1 MDAARLLYG
10 ELEIDAGDSME
21 SVSKLD
27 AMFDMLNATIAANN
41 QAMAG
46 IGDILNNVGN
56 ILDNFGKKVNDDEED
71 ISQFSDEIKNSEG
84 FMKSFYETLDEI
96 SKINAIDVFMFFASI
111 IMELITS
118 SESFQIVLDELYKA
132 FEPLLKVVSEFGE
145 FIGKYVSDVLLVA
158 IGYLSTF
165 IKYLTKT
172 EQGLALLKTAAIFTG
187 IAITIALFPALKAL
201 AVAAYGALTAL
212 GALLVPLL
220 PYIAIGAAV
229 AAALTAVVL
238 VLEDLYYFA
247 TGGKESAAGD
257 FFESMGMSKKEIE
270 EIRKSIKDF
279 IDSIKAAWDSLVNGV
294 LKLVPQFK
302 KIFNI
307 IMEIVKDFFKAT
319 FAFVLDM
326 AKVFSGVWDIIKGIF
341 TGNFD
346 LILNGFSKIGDG
358 IMGIFKTMG
367 NFIIKIFDNIL
378 EMMNP
383 IKEIASTIFGGKP
396 AEVKVK
402 GEIETPK
409 KENATQANT
418 TQVLPIAGQ
427 RATGGEVES
436 GKTYLVGE
444 KGAEIFTP
452 STSGA
457 IIPNENINNSSNQS
471 TMKTTIQSII
481 GAVNITIQSTEN
493 LQSDL
498 SERIKEIIRQAS
510 IEAAQ
515 ELGIVL

>member
-10 ELEIDAGDSME
+10 ELD
-21 SVSKLD
+21 LD
-27 AMFDMLNATIAANN
+27 ATSALFAVGQLDE
-41 QAMAG
+41 G
-46 IGDILNNVGN
+46 FDILADNINNSQESLN
-56 ILDNFGKKVNDDEED
+56 SISSSFSSFSEMADE
-71 ISQFSDEIKNSEG
+71 STG
-84 FMKSFYETLDEI
+84 VMKSFYETLDEI
-96 SKINAIDVFMFFASI
+96 SSLTAVDIFVMLAAIILDMI
-111 IMELITS
+111 S
-118 SESFQIVLDELYKA
+118 STESFQKVLAELQKA
-132 FEPLLKVVSEFGE
+132 FDPLLKVIAEFGE
-145 FIGKYVSDVLLVA
+145 FIGKYIADVLLVA

>member
-10 ELEIDAGDSME
+10 ELELDATSALFAVDQLDEGFDILADNINNSQESLAGLDGALNSSSELIDGLSFSFDGLME
-21 SVSKLD
+21 SLSS
-27 AMFDMLNATIAANN
+27 I
-41 QAMAG
+41 G
-46 IGDILNNVGN
+46 IFIL
-56 ILDNFGKKVNDDEED
+56 LA
-71 ISQFSDEIKNSEG
+71 SA
-84 FMKSFYETLDEI
+84 FYEII
-96 SKINAIDVFMFFASI
+96 S
-111 IMELITS
+111 S
-118 SESFQIVLDELYKA
+118 SEQFQKVLTELQKA
-132 FEPLLKVVSEFGE
+132 FEPLIELVTEFIE
-145 FIGKYVSDVLLVA
+145 LIGKYIADVLLVA

-307 IMEIVKDFFKAT
+307 IMKIVKDFFKAT
-319 FAFVLDM
+319 FAFVMDM

-358 IMGIFKTMG
+358 VMGIFKTMG

-383 IKEIASTIFGGKP
+383 IKEIAATIFGGKP

-402 GEIETPK
+402 GEIESPK
-409 KENATQANT
+409 KENATQPNT
-418 TQVLPIAGQ
+418 AQVLPIAGQ
-427 RATGGEVES
+427 RASGGSVDA
-436 GKTYLVGE
+436 GKTYIVNERGTEAFIPKTDGL
-444 KGAEIFTP
+444 
-452 STSGA
+452 

-471 TMKTTIQSII
+471 TIKTTIQSII

>member
-10 ELEIDAGDSME
+10 ELD
-21 SVSKLD
+21 LD
-27 AMFDMLNATIAANN
+27 ATSALFAVGQLDE
-41 QAMAG
+41 G
-46 IGDILNNVGN
+46 FDILADNINNSQESLN
-56 ILDNFGKKVNDDEED
+56 SISSSFSSFSEMADE
-71 ISQFSDEIKNSEG
+71 STG
-84 FMKSFYETLDEI
+84 VMKSFYETLDEI
-96 SKINAIDVFMFFASI
+96 SSLTAVDIFVMLAAIILDMI
-111 IMELITS
+111 S
-118 SESFQIVLDELYKA
+118 STESFQKVLAELQKA
-132 FEPLLKVVSEFGE
+132 FDPLLKVIAEFGE

>member
-10 ELEIDAGDSME
+10 ELE
-21 SVSKLD
+21 LD
-27 AMFDMLNATIAANN
+27 ATSALFAVDQLDE
-41 QAMAG
+41 G
-46 IGDILNNVGN
+46 FDILADNINNSQESLSG
-56 ILDNFGKKVNDDEED
+56 LDGAL
-71 ISQFSDEIKNSEG
+71 NS
-84 FMKSFYETLDEI
+84 
-96 SKINAIDVFMFFASI
+96 
-111 IMELITS
+111 S
-118 SESFQIVLDELYKA
+118 SESIDGLSFSFDGLMESLSSIGIFILLASAFYEIISSGEQFQKVLTELQKA
-132 FEPLLKVVSEFGE
+132 FEPLLKVIAEFGE
-145 FIGKYVSDVLLVA
+145 FIGKYVADVLLVA

-165 IKYLTKT
+165 INYLTKT

-270 EIRKSIKDF
+270 EIRKSIQDF

-307 IMEIVKDFFKAT
+307 IIKIVKDFFKAT

-383 IKEIASTIFGGKP
+383 IK
-396 AEVKVK
+396 
-402 GEIETPK
+402 
-409 KENATQANT
+409 
-418 TQVLPIAGQ
+418 
-427 RATGGEVES
+427 
-436 GKTYLVGE
+436 
-444 KGAEIFTP
+444 
-452 STSGA
+452 
-457 IIPNENINNSSNQS
+457 
-471 TMKTTIQSII
+471 
-481 GAVNITIQSTEN
+481 
-493 LQSDL
+493 
-498 SERIKEIIRQAS
+498 
-510 IEAAQ
+510 
-515 ELGIVL
+515 

>member
-10 ELEIDAGDSME
+10 ELDLDATSALFAVGQLDEGFDILADNINNSQDNLDSM
-21 SVSKLD
+21 S
-27 AMFDMLNATIAANN
+27 NA
-41 QAMAG
+41 
-46 IGDILNNVGN
+46 
-56 ILDNFGKKVNDDEED
+56 F
-71 ISQFSDEIKNSEG
+71 SFFSDSADSGALAME
-84 FMKSFYETLDEI
+84 SFYETLDEI
-96 SKINAIDVFMFFASI
+96 SKINAIDVFMFFANI

-118 SESFQIVLDELYKA
+118 SESFRVVLEELYKA
-132 FEPLLKVVSEFGE
+132 FEPLLKVISEFGE
-145 FIGKYVSDVLLVA
+145 FIGKYVADVLLVA

-165 IKYLTKT
+165 INYLTKT
-172 EQGLALLKTAAIFTG
+172 EQGLALLKIAAIFFAVVAG
-187 IAITIALFPALKAL
+187 VALIMSFKAIMAS
-201 AVAAYGALTAL
+201 AYGALTAVL
-212 GALLVPLL
+212 ALIAPFT
-220 PYIAIGAAV
+220 PFIAIAALV
-229 AAALTAVVL
+229 AAAVTTLIL

-247 TGGKESAAGD
+247 MFGDDSSVTGGY
-257 FFESMGMSKKEIE
+257 FEMLGLNKAEIE
-270 EIRKSIKDF
+270 EIRKSIKEF
-279 IDSIKAAWDSLVNGV
+279 IETAQALWKSFTSGV
-294 LKLVPQFK
+294 TKLAPQFK
-302 KIFNI
+302 KIFSSLI
-307 IMEIVKDFFKAT
+307 SIVKAFFTAV
-319 FAFVLDM
+319 FAYVLDL
-326 AKVFSGVWDIIKGIF
+326 AKIFSGVWDIIKGIF

-358 IMGIFKTMG
+358 ITGIFKTMG

-383 IKEIASTIFGGKP
+383 IKEIAQTIFGGKP

-409 KENATQANT
+409 KENATQSSA

-427 RATGGEVES
+427 RASGGEVES

-457 IIPNENINNSSNQS
+457 IIPNESINNSSNQS

-481 GAVNITIQSTEN
+481 GAVNITIQPTEN
-493 LQSDL
+493 IQSDL

>member
-10 ELEIDAGDSME
+10 ELD
-21 SVSKLD
+21 LD
-27 AMFDMLNATIAANN
+27 ATSALFAVGQLDE
-41 QAMAG
+41 G
-46 IGDILNNVGN
+46 FDILADNINNSQESLN
-56 ILDNFGKKVNDDEED
+56 SISSSFSSFSEMADE
-71 ISQFSDEIKNSEG
+71 STG
-84 FMKSFYETLDEI
+84 VMKSFYETLDEI
-96 SKINAIDVFMFFASI
+96 SSLTAVDIFVMLAAIILDMI
-111 IMELITS
+111 S
-118 SESFQIVLDELYKA
+118 STESFQKVLAELQKA
-132 FEPLLKVVSEFGE
+132 FDPLLKVIAEFGE
-145 FIGKYVSDVLLVA
+145 FIGKYIADVLLVA

-409 KENATQANT
+409 KENATQPNT

-427 RATGGEVES
+427 RASGGSVDA
-436 GKTYLVGE
+436 GKTYIVNERGTEAFIPKTDGL
-444 KGAEIFTP
+444 
-452 STSGA
+452 
-457 IIPNENINNSSNQS
+457 IIPNESINNSSNQS

>member
-10 ELEIDAGDSME
+10 ELE
-21 SVSKLD
+21 LD
-27 AMFDMLNATIAANN
+27 ATSALFAVDQLDE
-41 QAMAG
+41 G
-46 IGDILNNVGN
+46 FDILADN
-56 ILDNFGKKVNDDEED
+56 IENSQESLSGLDGAL
-71 ISQFSDEIKNSEG
+71 NS
-84 FMKSFYETLDEI
+84 
-96 SKINAIDVFMFFASI
+96 
-111 IMELITS
+111 S
-118 SESFQIVLDELYKA
+118 SESIDSLSFSFDGLMESLSSIGIFLLLAGAFYEIISSSEQFQKVLSELQKA
-132 FEPLLKVVSEFGE
+132 FDPLLKVIAEFGE
-145 FIGKYVSDVLLVA
+145 FIGKYIADVLLVA

-247 TGGKESAAGD
+247 MFGDDSSVAGGY
-257 FFESMGMSKKEIE
+257 FEMLGLNKAEIE
-270 EIRKSIKDF
+270 EIRKSIKEF
-279 IDSIKAAWDSLVNGV
+279 IDSVKAAWDSLVNGV

-307 IMEIVKDFFKAT
+307 IMKIVKDFFKAT

-326 AKVFSGVWDIIKGIF
+326 AKVFFFFWDIIKGIF

-383 IKEIASTIFGGKP
+383 IKEIAATIFGGKP

-402 GEIETPK
+402 GEIESTK

-427 RATGGEVES
+427 RASGGSVDA
-436 GKTYLVGE
+436 GKTYIVNERGTEAFIPKTDGL
-444 KGAEIFTP
+444 
-452 STSGA
+452 

>member
-10 ELEIDAGDSME
+10 ELE
-21 SVSKLD
+21 LD
-27 AMFDMLNATIAANN
+27 ASSALFAVDQLDE
-41 QAMAG
+41 G
-46 IGDILNNVGN
+46 FDILADNINNSQES
-56 ILDNFGKKVNDDEED
+56 LDSISGSFSSFSEMADESSGAMKK
-71 ISQFSDEIKNSEG
+71 
-84 FMKSFYETLDEI
+84 FYETLDEI
-96 SKINAIDVFMFFASI
+96 SKLNAIDIFIIFAAI
-111 IMELITS
+111 LFDMIS
-118 SESFQIVLDELYKA
+118 STESFQKVLSELQKA
-132 FEPLLKVVSEFGE
+132 FEPLLKVIAEFGE
-145 FIGKYVSDVLLVA
+145 FVGKYIVDVLMGA

-172 EQGLALLKTAAIFTG
+172 EQGLALLKTAAIFAG

-201 AVAAYGALTAL
+201 AIAAYGAVTAL

-270 EIRKSIKDF
+270 EIRNSIKQF
-279 IDSIKAAWDSLVNGV
+279 IDSVKAAWDSLVNGV

-307 IMEIVKDFFKAT
+307 IMKIVKDFFKAT

-326 AKVFSGVWDIIKGIF
+326 AKIFSGVWDIIKGIF

-346 LILNGFSKIGDG
+346 LILGGFSKVGDG

-367 NFIIKIFDNIL
+367 NFIIKIFDDIL

-383 IKEIASTIFGGKP
+383 IKEIAKTIFGGKT

-402 GEIETPK
+402 GEIETPAK
-409 KENATQANT
+409 NNTAQANT
-418 TQVLPIAGQ
+418 IQALPIAGQ
-427 RATGGEVES
+427 RASGGEVDA

-444 KGAEIFTP
+444 KGAELFTP
-452 STSGA
+452 STGGA
-457 IIPNENINNSSNQS
+457 IIPNKSINNSSNQS
-471 TMKTTIQSII
+471 TVKTTIQSII

>member
-10 ELEIDAGDSME
+10 ELEIEAGDAIS
-21 SVSKLD
+21 SVDKLD
-27 AMFDMLNATIAANN
+27 SLFDMLASTLGDTIKSIQSVVESISKAAPPIAEVKDEINATTKE
-41 QAMAG
+41 
-46 IGDILNNVGN
+46 VGM
-56 ILDNFGKKVNDDEED
+56 FDE
-71 ISQFSDEIKNSEG
+71 QIKNSEG

-118 SESFQIVLDELYKA
+118 SESFQIVLEELYKA
-132 FEPLLKVVSEFGE
+132 FEPLLKVIAEFGE
-145 FIGKYVSDVLLVA
+145 FIGKYIADVLLVA

-307 IMEIVKDFFKAT
+307 IMKIVKDFFKAT

-383 IKEIASTIFGGKP
+383 IKEIAQTIFGGKP

-409 KENATQANT
+409 KENATQSNSIQA
-418 TQVLPIAGQ
+418 LPIAGQ
-427 RATGGEVES
+427 RASGGEVES

-457 IIPNENINNSSNQS
+457 IIPNESINNSSNQS

-493 LQSDL
+493 IQSDL

>member
-10 ELEIDAGDSME
+10 ELE
-21 SVSKLD
+21 LD
-27 AMFDMLNATIAANN
+27 ATSALFAVDQLDE
-41 QAMAG
+41 G
-46 IGDILNNVGN
+46 FDILADNINNSQESLSG
-56 ILDNFGKKVNDDEED
+56 LDGAL
-71 ISQFSDEIKNSEG
+71 NS
-84 FMKSFYETLDEI
+84 
-96 SKINAIDVFMFFASI
+96 
-111 IMELITS
+111 S
-118 SESFQIVLDELYKA
+118 SESIDGLSFSFDGLMESLSSIGIFILLASAFYEIISSGEQFQKVLTELQKA
-132 FEPLLKVVSEFGE
+132 FEPLLKVIAEFGE
-145 FIGKYVSDVLLVA
+145 FIGKYVADVLLVA

-165 IKYLTKT
+165 INYLTKT

-270 EIRKSIKDF
+270 EIRKSIQDF

-307 IMEIVKDFFKAT
+307 IMKIVKDFFKAT
-319 FAFVLDM
+319 FAFVLDL
-326 AKVFSGVWDIIKGIF
+326 AKIFSGVWDIIKGIF

-383 IKEIASTIFGGKP
+383 IKEIAQTIFGGKP

-409 KENATQANT
+409 KENATQPNT
-418 TQVLPIAGQ
+418 TQVLPVAGQ
-427 RATGGEVES
+427 RASGGSVDA
-436 GKTYLVGE
+436 GKTYIVNERGTEAFIPKTDGL
-444 KGAEIFTP
+444 
-452 STSGA
+452 
-457 IIPNENINNSSNQS
+457 IIPNESINNSSNQS
-471 TMKTTIQSII
+471 TTKTTIQSII

>member
-10 ELEIDAGDSME
+10 ELE
-21 SVSKLD
+21 LD
-27 AMFDMLNATIAANN
+27 ASSALFAVDQLDE
-41 QAMAG
+41 G
-46 IGDILNNVGN
+46 FDILADNINNSQQS
-56 ILDNFGKKVNDDEED
+56 LDSISGSFFSFSEMADESSGAMKK
-71 ISQFSDEIKNSEG
+71 
-84 FMKSFYETLDEI
+84 FYETLDEI
-96 SKINAIDVFMFFASI
+96 SKLNAIDIFIIFAAI
-111 IMELITS
+111 LFDMIS
-118 SESFQIVLDELYKA
+118 STESFQKVLAELQKA
-132 FEPLLKVVSEFGE
+132 FEPLLEIIGE
-145 FIGKYVSDVLLVA
+145 FAEFLIKYIADALIVT

-172 EQGLALLKTAAIFTG
+172 EQGLALLKTAAIFAG

-201 AVAAYGALTAL
+201 AIAAYGAVTAL

-270 EIRKSIKDF
+270 EIRNSIKQF
-279 IDSIKAAWDSLVNGV
+279 IDSVKAAWDSLVNGV

-307 IMEIVKDFFKAT
+307 IMKIVKDFFKVT

-326 AKVFSGVWDIIKGIF
+326 AKIFSGVWDIIKGIF

-346 LILNGFSKIGDG
+346 LILGGFSKVGDG
-358 IMGIFKTMG
+358 IMRIFKTMG

-383 IKEIASTIFGGKP
+383 IKEIAKTIFGGKT

-402 GEIETPK
+402 GEIETPAK
-409 KENATQANT
+409 NNTAQANT
-418 TQVLPIAGQ
+418 IQALPIAGQ
-427 RATGGEVES
+427 RASGGEVDA

-444 KGAEIFTP
+444 KGAELFTP
-452 STSGA
+452 STGGA
-457 IIPNENINNSSNQS
+457 IIPNKSINNSSNQS
-471 TMKTTIQSII
+471 TVKTTIQSII

-510 IEAAQ
+510 VEAAQ

>member
-10 ELEIDAGDSME
+10 ELE
-21 SVSKLD
+21 LD
-27 AMFDMLNATIAANN
+27 ATSALFAVDQLDE
-41 QAMAG
+41 G
-46 IGDILNNVGN
+46 FDILADNINNSQESLSG
-56 ILDNFGKKVNDDEED
+56 LDGAL
-71 ISQFSDEIKNSEG
+71 NS
-84 FMKSFYETLDEI
+84 
-96 SKINAIDVFMFFASI
+96 
-111 IMELITS
+111 S
-118 SESFQIVLDELYKA
+118 SESIDGLSFSFDGLMESLSSIGIFILLAGTFYELISSTESFQKILSELQKA
-132 FEPLLKVVSEFGE
+132 FEPLLKVISEFGE
-145 FIGKYVSDVLLVA
+145 FIGKYIADVLLVA

-307 IMEIVKDFFKAT
+307 IMKIVKDFFKAT

-358 IMGIFKTMG
+358 VMGIFKTMG

-396 AEVKVK
+396 AEIKVK

-409 KENATQANT
+409 KENTTQPNT
-418 TQVLPIAGQ
+418 AQVLPISGQ
-427 RATGGEVES
+427 RASGGSVDA
-436 GKTYLVGE
+436 GKTYIVNERGTEAFIPKTDGL
-444 KGAEIFTP
+444 
-452 STSGA
+452 

-471 TMKTTIQSII
+471 TTKTTIQSII

-493 LQSDL
+493 IQSDL

>member
-10 ELEIDAGDSME
+10 ELE
-21 SVSKLD
+21 LD
-27 AMFDMLNATIAANN
+27 ATSALFAVDQLDE
-41 QAMAG
+41 G
-46 IGDILNNVGN
+46 FDILADNINNSQESLSG
-56 ILDNFGKKVNDDEED
+56 LDGAL
-71 ISQFSDEIKNSEG
+71 NS
-84 FMKSFYETLDEI
+84 
-96 SKINAIDVFMFFASI
+96 
-111 IMELITS
+111 S
-118 SESFQIVLDELYKA
+118 SESIDGLSFSFDGLMESLSSIGIFILLAGTFYELISSTESFQKILSELQKA
-132 FEPLLKVVSEFGE
+132 FEPLLKVISEFGE
-145 FIGKYVSDVLLVA
+145 FIGKYIADVLLVA

-307 IMEIVKDFFKAT
+307 IMKIVKDFFKAT

-358 IMGIFKTMG
+358 VMGIFKTMG

-383 IKEIASTIFGGKP
+383 IKEIAQTIFGGKP

-402 GEIETPK
+402 GEIESPK
-409 KENATQANT
+409 KENATQSNT
-418 TQVLPIAGQ
+418 AQVLPISGQ
-427 RATGGEVES
+427 RASGGSVDA
-436 GKTYLVGE
+436 GKTYIVNERGTEAFIPKTDGL
-444 KGAEIFTP
+444 
-452 STSGA
+452 

-471 TMKTTIQSII
+471 TTKTTIQSII

>member
-10 ELEIDAGDSME
+10 ELELDATSALFAVDQLDEGFDILADNINNSQESLAGLDGALNSSSELIDGLSFSFDGLME
-21 SVSKLD
+21 SLSS
-27 AMFDMLNATIAANN
+27 I
-41 QAMAG
+41 G
-46 IGDILNNVGN
+46 IFIL
-56 ILDNFGKKVNDDEED
+56 LA
-71 ISQFSDEIKNSEG
+71 SA
-84 FMKSFYETLDEI
+84 FYEII
-96 SKINAIDVFMFFASI
+96 S
-111 IMELITS
+111 S
-118 SESFQIVLDELYKA
+118 SEQFQKVLTELQKA
-132 FEPLLKVVSEFGE
+132 FEPLIELVTEFIE
-145 FIGKYVSDVLLVA
+145 LIGKYIADALLVA

-307 IMEIVKDFFKAT
+307 IMKIVKDFFKAT

-358 IMGIFKTMG
+358 VMGIFKTMG

-383 IKEIASTIFGGKP
+383 IKEIAQTIFGGKP

-409 KENATQANT
+409 KENATQPNT

-427 RATGGEVES
+427 RASGGSVDA
-436 GKTYLVGE
+436 GKTYIVNERGTEAFIPKTDGL
-444 KGAEIFTP
+444 
-452 STSGA
+452 